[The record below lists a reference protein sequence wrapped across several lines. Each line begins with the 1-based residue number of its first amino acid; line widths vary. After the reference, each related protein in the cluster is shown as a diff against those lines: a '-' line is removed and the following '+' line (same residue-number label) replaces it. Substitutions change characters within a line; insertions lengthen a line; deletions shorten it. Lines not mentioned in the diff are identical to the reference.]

1 MRNVLR
7 VPAAAIVCA
16 VMVMSACGGSSPQPP
31 ASGATTPAPAPP
43 PKPALPTGPA
53 LYVSDETGGNV
64 IVIDP
69 AAGQVLERI
78 AVGKRPRG
86 IRVSRDGTQ
95 LLVALSGS
103 AIAGPNVDESK
114 LPPPDRSADGIGVVD
129 LATHK
134 LVKKYESGDDPELF
148 DTAAIAAV
156 EFCGVDPPSAR
167 FIAELA
173 TSASVVRGVPG
184 IPGSA
189 RRSAVNTR
197 PM

>member
-16 VMVMSACGGSSPQPP
+16 VIVTSCGGASPQPP
-31 ASGATTPAPAPP
+31 SSGATTPAPAPP
-43 PKPALPTGPA
+43 PKHALPTGPV
-53 LYVSDETGGNV
+53 LYVSDEAGGNV

-69 AAGQVLERI
+69 VSGQVVERL

-86 IRVSRDGTQ
+86 IRLSRDGKQ

-103 AIAGPNVDESK
+103 AIGGPNVDESK

-134 LVKKYESGDDPELF
+134 LVKKYESGDDPEIF
-148 DTAAIAAV
+148 DPSIA
-156 EFCGVDPPSAR
+156 
-167 FIAELA
+167 
-173 TSASVVRGVPG
+173 
-184 IPGSA
+184 
-189 RRSAVNTR
+189 
-197 PM
+197 